1 MTGVPVPPLAED
13 EVRAAVD
20 ALGAAF
26 RAGDATAVLDLF
38 CAHGDVAYVG
48 SEADEV
54 ALGRQ
59 EVRALLLV
67 LFDREERYSWRT
79 EHVPVAVVCGVGAM
93 AVVAETTLTV
103 HPAGSGAEESVPY
116 RVSGVLQ
123 REDEG
128 WRWRVCQGAEPAA
141 PVSG

>member
-1 MTGVPVPPLAED
+1 VSGLPPLAED

-26 RAGDATAVLDLF
+26 LAGDASGALEMF
-38 CAHGDVAYVG
+38 CAHGDVAYAG
-48 SEADEV
+48 PAPDEV
-54 ALGRQ
+54 ATGRPD
-59 EVRALLLV
+59 VHALLLD
-67 LFDREERYSWRT
+67 LFDRDERRSWRT
-79 EHVPVAVVCGVGAM
+79 EHVSVAVVCGVGAM

-103 HPAGSGAEESVPY
+103 QPPGSAPPRSAPS

-128 WRWRVCQGAEPAA
+128 WRWRVF
-141 PVSG
+141 SG